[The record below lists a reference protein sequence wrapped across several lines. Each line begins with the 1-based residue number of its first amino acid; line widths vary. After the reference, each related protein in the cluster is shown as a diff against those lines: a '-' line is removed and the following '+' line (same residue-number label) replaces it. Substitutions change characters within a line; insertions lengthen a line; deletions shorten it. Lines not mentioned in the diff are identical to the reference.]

1 MTSTYFP
8 FRDNT
13 QGRVQGLNR
22 VSYRTLTSVTA
33 VRYPRQQSKS
43 QLSPPQPLQ
52 FCQED
57 QSLPDT
63 PFPEQTDTPLQSWVP

>member
-22 VSYRTLTSVTA
+22 NDRTLGTS
-33 VRYPRQQSKS
+33 
-43 QLSPPQPLQ
+43 LL
-52 FCQED
+52 
-57 QSLPDT
+57 
-63 PFPEQTDTPLQSWVP
+63 

>member
-43 QLSPPQPLQ
+43 QLSPPQPL
-52 FCQED
+52 
-57 QSLPDT
+57 
-63 PFPEQTDTPLQSWVP
+63 